1 MTNNRIKELE
11 GLILISERKSD
22 ILTNLLKEAS
32 AEYNQALEQIKVSG
46 ENFRTIV
53 NSVSE
58 CIISVEMD
66 GTISMIN
73 EAGVNMFG
81 YEKFDIV
88 GRKID
93 ILFPESQSKSTCLD
107 ILKSGLNDSWQA
119 ELAVVTSDDIVFPAQ
134 ISLSRIKGSNGGN
147 ISRVGVIR
155 DISEER
161 EIRRMKEDLVGMI
174 THDMINPVISL
185 QRAIQ
190 LMVEE
195 SLGPISSGQQ
205 EIMQLALATTHQLFG
220 MTYDLLDIYRNE
232 SGKFLLNQLRI
243 DMHQIIQE
251 SISQLRFLAK
261 DKNVTI
267 AFEPNLSALEV
278 YGDQVRLMRACVNL
292 MDNAVRFSP
301 EGATILVASNLVDRF
316 NFQSNLTEIPSV
328 FIEKILSGE
337 QYILT
342 SVSDQGTGIPR
353 KDKKAIFNK
362 FFTTNRKDEKRR
374 KGVGLGLAFCKLAIE
389 AHKGD
394 IWVTTPVETES
405 SRRKQGCMFCFLLPT
420 EGSNHFPR

>member
-1 MTNNRIKELE
+1 
-11 GLILISERKSD
+11 
-22 ILTNLLKEAS
+22 
-32 AEYNQALEQIKVSG
+32 
-46 ENFRTIV
+46 
-53 NSVSE
+53 
-58 CIISVEMD
+58 
-66 GTISMIN
+66 
-73 EAGVNMFG
+73 
-81 YEKFDIV
+81 
-88 GRKID
+88 
-93 ILFPESQSKSTCLD
+93 
-107 ILKSGLNDSWQA
+107 
-119 ELAVVTSDDIVFPAQ
+119 
-134 ISLSRIKGSNGGN
+134 
-147 ISRVGVIR
+147 
-155 DISEER
+155 
-161 EIRRMKEDLVGMI
+161 
-174 THDMINPVISL
+174 
-185 QRAIQ
+185 
-190 LMVEE
+190 
-195 SLGPISSGQQ
+195 
-205 EIMQLALATTHQLFG
+205 MQLALTTTHQLFG

-232 SGKFLLNQLRI
+232 SGKFLLNQLKI

-251 SISQLRFLAK
+251 SISQLRFFAK

-342 SVSDQGTGIPR
+342 SVSDQGPGIPR

-362 FFTTNRKDEKRR
+362 FFTTKRKDEKRR

-394 IWVTTPVETES
+394 IWVTTPVKTES